1 MADEQDG
8 RALPSKDEVHGWL
21 TERNNWGRWG
31 DDDQRGAVNLIDAQK
46 RVDALALAR
55 TGRVVSISRP
65 YPKEPGPT
73 NPNPAQHFMRRG
85 ERPYQSGAV
94 VDYYGFI
101 YHGHNHTHLDAL
113 SHVWDHR
120 GGWQGRDPNE
130 FVTGEGVTFGDVT
143 AWDTGI
149 ITRGVLLDVPR
160 HRGEPHVTVDRPVL
174 GSELEEIAAAQGVEV
189 GPGDALVVYSGRE
202 TFQAA
207 NPNFFFGN
215 REEPSPGLHAS
226 CMGYIRPD
234 RAPERP
240 GHRSNYDPRREK
252 QGITERIN
260 AATADVSHYRV
271 VAQADLVKERFGGN
285 PFAARIAV
293 TRMKAD
299 GLVEERTLYG
309 PKGGAYRVLS
319 PTAAGAGRARAQG
332 RDWGMDLEQRVWDS
346 PLSKPQD
353 MGHDVAIYRA
363 ARAEEAR
370 IEGRGATLRRIRTDA
385 ELQSLVHSRA
395 EAARSRGG
403 PKAADREREKAA
415 EELHLPIQDGKV
427 QYPDAQLEF
436 LEPDGLTRG
445 HVNIEVVSGNYR
457 AADIAAKAAAGF
469 QHARQRE
476 RASAV
481 AHRPGR
487 EARPVERVSGGGV
500 RAARGRT
507 AGQGSYRTMK
517 PIFFGV
523 GITAALGRD
532 WLFF

>member
-1 MADEQDG
+1 MG
-8 RALPSKDEVHGWL
+8 RFDIRETTTLDRQP
-21 TERNNWGRWG
+21 
-31 DDDQRGAVNLIDAQK
+31 
-46 RVDALALAR
+46 
-55 TGRVVSISRP
+55 
-65 YPKEPGPT
+65 EPG
-73 NPNPAQHFMRRG
+73 
-85 ERPYQSGAV
+85 
-94 VDYYGFI
+94 
-101 YHGHNHTHLDAL
+101 
-113 SHVWDHR
+113 
-120 GGWQGRDPNE
+120 
-130 FVTGEGVTFGDVT
+130 
-143 AWDTGI
+143 
-149 ITRGVLLDVPR
+149 
-160 HRGEPHVTVDRPVL
+160 RPVR
-174 GSELEEIAAAQGVEV
+174 
-189 GPGDALVVYSGRE
+189 PG
-202 TFQAA
+202 
-207 NPNFFFGN
+207 
-215 REEPSPGLHAS
+215 
-226 CMGYIRPD
+226 

-271 VAQADLVKERFGGN
+271 VALADLVKERFGSN

-299 GLVEERTLYG
+299 GLVDERTLYG

-319 PTAAGAGRARAQG
+319 PTAAGAGRARTQG

-363 ARAEEAR
+363 ARSEEAR

-385 ELQSLVHSRA
+385 ELQSLVHGRA

-457 AADIAAKAAAGF
+457 AADIVAKAAAGF
-469 QHARQRE
+469 QMHGNGSP
-476 RASAV
+476 RAQSLIDNAGQLVRSA
-481 AHRPGR
+481 
-487 EARPVERVSGGGV
+487 SQGGGGGGG
-500 RAARGRT
+500 AERG
-507 AGQGSYRTMK
+507 K
-517 PIFFGV
+517 GV
-523 GITAALGRD
+523 IEL
-532 WLFF
+532 